1 MKYFVDVNIII
12 DLFLTRK
19 PFVENAVLI
28 FEAVKKINW
37 TLYTSDNAITTS
49 YFYLKK
55 ENGAVAAKK
64 TIATFLRDIEIVPV
78 SRAMLITASTSKIND
93 FEDAVQFECAA
104 SIKGI
109 DGIITRNK
117 KDFKHSTIP
126 VFAPEEVLF

>member
-12 DLFLTRK
+12 DLFLNRK
-19 PFVENAVLI
+19 PFVENAVAI
-28 FEAVKKINW
+28 FESVKESGW

-55 ENGAVAAKK
+55 EKNALDAKK
-64 TIATFLRDIEIVPV
+64 TIALFLRDIEIVPV
-78 SRAMLITASTSKIND
+78 TRRMLIAASVSKISD
-93 FEDAVQFECAA
+93 YEDAVQFECAA
-104 SIKGI
+104 SIKGVN
-109 DGIITRNK
+109 GIITRNK